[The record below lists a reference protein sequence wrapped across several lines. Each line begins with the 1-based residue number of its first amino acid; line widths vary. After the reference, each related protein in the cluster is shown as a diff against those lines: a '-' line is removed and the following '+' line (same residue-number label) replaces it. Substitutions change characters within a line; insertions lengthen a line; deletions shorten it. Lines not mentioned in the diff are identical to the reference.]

1 MRLAGRYS
9 LEHEIGRGG
18 MGAVWLGRDEVLG
31 RPVALKRIG
40 LLPGEDQ
47 ADLARAE
54 REAHLSARLHHPHVV
69 VVFDFVED
77 DDTGDQWLVMEY
89 VEGVTLADLIRDGGA
104 LAPDQ
109 AAPLLQQAADGL
121 AAAHAAGITHRD
133 VKPSNILVDNT
144 GVVKLSDFGIA
155 RTLADP
161 SLTQTGLV
169 IGSPT
174 YLAPEVASGSRG
186 DMAADIWSFG
196 ATAFY
201 VLSGRMP
208 YRVDDNVLGTVHRI
222 VNDEP
227 PVLDDAGWMAPL
239 LEATMVK
246 DPALRWSA
254 EEIRDF
260 LAGAPP
266 PAIGQATTNVPIIS
280 APARSDE
287 ATQALRAG
295 SSSRPSSRSARR
307 PSTRLLLLAG
317 SLVLVAAVA
326 LSVVLFNSGSRS
338 GSNATPTT
346 GSGSDAGSSSSADP
360 QPTTEGMTAFI
371 RKYVK
376 EVSED
381 PDQAWTMLTPK
392 FQRASGGL
400 DRYRDFWG
408 PATNGRVLSISADPH
423 ALTVSYQVHF
433 DDFDNGPGPTRLD
446 LSFNKGRYLINAE
459 NTKGF
464 KPAD

>member
-1 MRLAGRYS
+1 
-9 LEHEIGRGG
+9 
-18 MGAVWLGRDEVLG
+18 MGTVWLGRDEVLG

-40 LLPGEDQ
+40 LLPGGDQ

-89 VEGVTLADLIRDGGA
+89 VDGMTLADLIKDRGA

-109 AAPLLQQAADGL
+109 AAPLLRQAAAGL

-133 VKPSNILVDNT
+133 VKPSNILVDRN

-201 VLSGRMP
+201 VLSGRPP
-208 YRVDDNVLGTVHRI
+208 YQVEDNVLGTVHRI

-254 EEIRDF
+254 GEIRVF
-260 LAGAPP
+260 LAGAPA
-266 PAIGQATTNVPIIS
+266 PAGGTTAASGPII
-280 APARSDE
+280 AAAVEPAD
-287 ATQALRAG
+287 ATRTLRVG
-295 SSSRPSSRSARR
+295 SSSPPSRR
-307 PSTRLLLLAG
+307 TFRHPSTRALLLAG
-317 SLVLVAAVA
+317 GLVLAGAVV
-326 LSVVLFNSGSRS
+326 LSVVLLNSGSRS
-338 GSNATPTT
+338 GGAATT
-346 GSGSDAGSSSSADP
+346 SDAPSGTRSSSSVDS
-360 QPTTEGMTAFI
+360 QPTAKAMTAFI

-376 EVSED
+376 TVSED

-400 DRYRDFWG
+400 DRYRSFWG
-408 PATNGRVLSISADPH
+408 PATNGRVLDISADPR
-423 ALTVSYQVHF
+423 ALTVSYHVHF

-446 LSFNKGRYLINAE
+446 LSFHNGDYRISAE
-459 NTKGF
+459 HTKGF
-464 KPAD
+464 TPAD